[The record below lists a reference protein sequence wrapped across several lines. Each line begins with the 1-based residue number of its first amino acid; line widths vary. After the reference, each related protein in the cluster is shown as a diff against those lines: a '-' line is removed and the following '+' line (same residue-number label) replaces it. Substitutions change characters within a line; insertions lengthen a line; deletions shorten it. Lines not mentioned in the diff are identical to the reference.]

1 MNVQSVD
8 GGSAFDFG
16 KTSEMYAQFRDIYPP
31 ELYEKLY
38 ALGVGK
44 SGTRWL
50 DLGTGTGVLP
60 LNLYMYGAEITGT
73 DVSAPQ
79 IEAAKALAQKRGADV
94 RFLTSPAE
102 SLPFPDGS
110 FDCVT
115 AAQCFWYFDRERV
128 VREIRRVL
136 KPGGIFTGC
145 FYVKGSNAHT
155 DKMINA
161 FYVRSGF
168 FTPPFETVESLQKR
182 LSEMYSEAK
191 VRNVQSI
198 AVFQCR
204 K

>member
-136 KPGGIFTGC
+136 KPGGIFIKV
-145 FYVKGSNAHT
+145 YMNWMLADPVAN
-155 DKMINA
+155 
-161 FYVRSGF
+161 RSYRL
-168 FTPPFETVESLQKR
+168 VKR
-182 LSEMYSEAK
+182 LNPAWTSGAT
-191 VRNVQSI
+191 
-198 AVFQCR
+198 A
-204 K
+204 